1 MAEEVVVDFKIN
13 VDESLRVLNEINVQM
28 AELKKEKEALDKAMK
43 DGTATQEMIEQY
55 TELEVTMKTLS
66 KARKAEEKEIYQE
79 AQQYRYAADTIQGMS
94 DRLRQAKDNY
104 RKMSE
109 EEKKSANGMELAA
122 KIKQTTAEIDAMNNV
137 IKPNIIDKFSA
148 KLAVL
153 PKTFQTLQLSI
164 KTFKAQA
171 ITSIRAIGAAF
182 VANPFGLI
190 LTAIALAVTGLI
202 VIFKKLKGEFEKDK
216 TATNEFKKV
225 LAGIQPI
232 IDALKAGFDAVIGA
246 AVKFYTTIA
255 KGVNAVL
262 SWIPALK
269 QSQDAMVEHQ
279 KLQEQ
284 VAESEGKLAKIRE
297 ENASELERLNY
308 IISDSENRSVKERAK
323 ALSRKLEILETE
335 HKALIQSIK
344 DKIALAKADVAT
356 AKSDEEK
363 TAAMRTQLALTQSL
377 AEADKNYTVITL
389 GDLQKEINKIG
400 ETSNKVSKQRKSNI
414 KEQKSAIEEL
424 TDELKTFIYD
434 TYEEE
439 EKLLTAAYKK
449 NKDLIEKEV
458 KDEEKKKELILAL
471 NKKLAKDKEALGKK
485 YDTTTESNKKVQDL
499 VNKNK
504 EIKAQISQAQSELQ
518 DLDNK
523 IKLKPQEYAE
533 YIQKAVKDRLEAI
546 TNQEKDLEDKYSDE
560 AFMKLSPEQQQE
572 YINQLNTLKL
582 ARIQAEKEVLEA
594 TENTK
599 EAQIASIQAQ
609 ISFAQEALSNVQAMT
624 NAFGSLFST
633 LAEDNEELQK
643 YANAMAYIDIMMN
656 MAQGIA
662 AAVSRGMELG
672 WPAAAIMIPVGIST
686 VVGGIAQAIALHKQ
700 NKNVP
705 SSPKFASGG
714 LVGNQTT
721 TRTDDSVN
729 AKLSVGEYVIQSK
742 VVKALGVDFL
752 DRLNGGSGDKTN
764 RFATG
769 GVVPSIPT
777 VSAIDSQVNYDQM
790 RLLIAEAV
798 ENIHPVVSV
807 KEVTNMQQKVQ
818 VKENIARY

>member
-13 VDESLRVLNEINVQM
+13 ADESLRVLTEINIQM
-28 AELKKEKEALDKAMK
+28 AELQKEKEALDKAMK
-43 DGTATQEMIEQY
+43 DGTATKEMVEQY
-55 TELEVTMKTLS
+55 TELEATMKVLS
-66 KARKAEEKEIYQE
+66 KARKAEEKELYNE

-94 DRLRQAKDNY
+94 DRLRQMKDEY

-109 EEKKSANGMELAA
+109 EDRKSADGMKLAA
-122 KIKQTTAEIDAMNNV
+122 KINKTTAEIDAMNNV

-148 KLAVL
+148 RLAVI
-153 PKTFQTLQLSI
+153 PKTLQTIQLSI
-164 KTFKAQA
+164 KTFRAQA

-182 VANPFGLI
+182 AANPIGLI

-232 IDALKAGFDAVIGA
+232 IDALKAGFDAVVGA

-255 KGVNAVL
+255 KGVNWVL
-262 SWIPALK
+262 SLIPALK
-269 QSQDAMVEHQ
+269 KSQDAMVEHQ

-284 VAESEGKLAKIRE
+284 VAKSEANLAKIRR
-297 ENASELERLNY
+297 ENALKLKRLNQ
-308 IISDSENRSVKERAK
+308 IISDSENYSVEERKK
-323 ALSRKLEILETE
+323 ALDEKIGLLQTE
-335 HKALIQSIK
+335 HKALMQSIK
-344 DKIALAKADVAT
+344 DKITEAKANKAT
-356 AKSDEEK
+356 AKSYEEWK
-363 TAAMRTQLALTQSL
+363 KASQSL
-377 AEADKNYTVITL
+377 QSLYEAQASADWDYVGSL
-389 GDLQKEINKIG
+389 GDLRNEIKNLSK
-400 ETSNKVSKQRKSNI
+400 TTKKVS
-414 KEQKSAIEEL
+414 KEQKSNIETL

-439 EKLLTAAYKK
+439 EKLLTAAYNKK
-449 NKDLIEKEV
+449 KDLIEKEV
-458 KDEEKKKELILAL
+458 KDEKQKNKLIIALDKWLAKEKKDLA
-471 NKKLAKDKEALGKK
+471 DK
-485 YDTTTESNKKVQDL
+485 YDTTKESNKKAQDL
-499 VNKNK
+499 ENKNK
-504 EIKAQISQAQSELQ
+504 EIQAQISQAQSKLQ
-518 DLDNK
+518 DLENK

-533 YIQKAVKDRLEAI
+533 YIQKAAEDRLKAIKDQEEA
-546 TNQEKDLEDKYSDE
+546 LEDKISDK
-560 AFMKLSPEQQQE
+560 AFMKLSPEEQQE
-572 YINQLNTLKL
+572 YINQLNTITL
-582 ARIQAEKEVLEA
+582 ARINAEIDVQEA

-599 EAQIASIQAQ
+599 AAQIQAIQAQ

-672 WPAAAIMIPVGIST
+672 WPAAAIMIPLGIST
-686 VVGGIAQAIALHKQ
+686 VVGAITQAIAIHKQ

-705 SSPKFASGG
+705 SSPKFATGG

-721 TRTDDSVN
+721 TRTDDTVD

-769 GVVPSIPT
+769 GIVPSIPT

-790 RLLIAEAV
+790 RALVVEAV

>member
-13 VDESLRVLNEINVQM
+13 ADESLRVLTEINVQM
-28 AELKKEKEALDKAMK
+28 AELQKEKEALDKAMK
-43 DGTATQEMIEQY
+43 DGTATREMVEQY
-55 TELEVTMKTLS
+55 TELEAAMKVLS

-94 DRLRQAKDNY
+94 DRLRQMKDEY

-109 EEKKSANGMELAA
+109 EDRKSADGMKLAA
-122 KIKQTTAEIDAMNNV
+122 QINRTTAEIDAMNNV

-148 KLAVL
+148 RLAVL
-153 PKTFQTLQLSI
+153 PKTLQTIQISI

-182 VANPFGLI
+182 AANPIGLI

-232 IDALKAGFDAVIGA
+232 IDALKAGFDAVVGA

-255 KGVNAVL
+255 KGVNWVL
-262 SWIPALK
+262 SLIPALK
-269 QSQDAMVEHQ
+269 KSQDAMVEHQ
-279 KLQEQ
+279 KIQEQ
-284 VAESEGKLAKIRE
+284 VAKSEANLATIRR
-297 ENASELERLNY
+297 ENALKLKRLNQ
-308 IISDSENRSVKERAK
+308 IISDSENYSIEERK
-323 ALSRKLEILETE
+323 QALYEKIELMEAE
-335 HKALIQSIK
+335 HKALLKSID
-344 DKIALAKADVAT
+344 DKITEAKVLKAT
-356 AKSDEEK
+356 AKSYEEWK
-363 TAAMRTQLALTQSL
+363 KASQSL
-377 AEADKNYTVITL
+377 QSLYEAQASADWDYVGSLKDI
-389 GDLQKEINKIG
+389 QKEINNIG
-400 ETSNKVSKQRKSNI
+400 KTTKKVS
-414 KEQKSAIEEL
+414 KEQKSDIEKL

-439 EKLLTAAYKK
+439 EKLLTTAYNK
-449 NKDLIEKEV
+449 NKELIEKRV
-458 KDEEKKKELILAL
+458 KDEKQK
-471 NKKLAKDKEALGKK
+471 NKLLEALHKQYLKDLEDLDKK
-485 YDTTTESNKKVQDL
+485 YNTTTESNKKAQDL
-499 VNKNK
+499 ANKNK
-504 EIKAQISQAQSELQ
+504 EIQAQISQAQSELQ
-518 DLDNK
+518 DLENK

-533 YIQKAVKDRLEAI
+533 YIQKAAEARLKAI
-546 TNQEKDLEDKYSDE
+546 TQQEKDMENKYSDIE
-560 AFMKLSPEQQQE
+560 FMKLSPEKQQE
-572 YINQLNTLKL
+572 YINQLNTITL
-582 ARIQAEKEVLEA
+582 ARIKAEMDVKEA
-594 TENTK
+594 IENTK

-662 AAVSRGMELG
+662 SAVSRGMELG
-672 WPAAAIMIPVGIST
+672 WPAAAIMIPLGIST
-686 VVGGIAQAIALHKQ
+686 VVGAIAQAIAIHKQ

-705 SSPKFASGG
+705 SSPKFATGG
-714 LVGNQTT
+714 LVGNQIT
-721 TRTDDSVN
+721 TRTDDTVD

-752 DRLNGGSGDKTN
+752 DRLNGGSGDNTN

-769 GVVPSIPT
+769 GLVPSIPT

-790 RLLIAEAV
+790 RALVVEAV

-818 VKENIARY
+818 VKENIASY